1 MGLEAPS
8 HVQITFHDH
17 CLPGA
22 ESIGRPPPGH
32 NRRVR
37 RLEAD
42 GCAAA
47 EEPAG
52 RPRLQIWTR
61 ERSYAL
67 YELRVTDEEISGI
80 PLIDDRHCRECR
92 VAIKRADIDSIQV
105 GDPARGTATTLAV
118 AGTAVLGFMGVMLL
132 LYRIGAFG
140 AD

>member
-1 MGLEAPS
+1 MSRS
-8 HVQITFHDH
+8 HSTIIA
-17 CLPGA
+17 CLVRSLSGA
-22 ESIGRPPPGH
+22 
-32 NRRVR
+32 
-37 RLEAD
+37 LLLATTA
-42 GCAAA
+42 GCAAWKPMGA
-47 EEPAG
+47 PL
-52 RPRLQIWTR
+52 PRNPPGDHAFQIWTR